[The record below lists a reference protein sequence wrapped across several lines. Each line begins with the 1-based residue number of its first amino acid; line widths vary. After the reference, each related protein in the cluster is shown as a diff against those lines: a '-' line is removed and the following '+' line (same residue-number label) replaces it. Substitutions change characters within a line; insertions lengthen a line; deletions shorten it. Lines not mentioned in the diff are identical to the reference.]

1 MTQSSADQFFERAF
15 PLANRTIMNVAEAPA
30 DEAALLKLLENAMRR
45 GFDTRAPLREIHLPL
60 ERFPSIDSKFWHIP
74 VEDCGSARVL
84 RFFFEIPDDDDPL

>member
-1 MTQSSADQFFERAF
+1 MTQSNAEPFFDRAF

-30 DEAALLKLLENAMRR
+30 AGAALLKLLENAMRR

-60 ERFPSIDSKFWHIP
+60 ERFPSIASKFWHIP